1 MTLII
6 AFLMRSLNFELR
18 KKLNLELKNAN
29 YQEIKQLLEIQLQV
43 IKFFRF
49 YQDML
54 KMQKVDLF

>member
-6 AFLMRSLNFELR
+6 AFLMRSLNFELH

-43 IKFFRF
+43 IRFFRF

>member
-6 AFLMRSLNFELR
+6 AFLMRSLNFESR
-18 KKLNLELKNAN
+18 KKLNPELKNAN

-49 YQDML
+49 YQDMS

>member
-6 AFLMRSLNFELR
+6 AFLMRSLNFELH

-43 IKFFRF
+43 VKFFRF
-49 YQDML
+49 YQDMS